1 MKALIAVAVVVAG
14 TLCGL
19 LGVGVG
25 YVVWG
30 QHDANLE
37 LARVRRWLAE
47 EMQRS
52 DERHK
57 ELEAKLKQAEADI
70 RKAEGVVKDA
80 QDDWRAE
87 RQRRRALEER
97 QAVQER
103 DLPPR
108 LSAPGGARPAPAPG
122 SQAVGAA
129 TVSPPSRPRP

>member
-1 MKALIAVAVVVAG
+1 MKALIVVAVVS

-37 LARVRRWLAE
+37 LTRVRRWLAE

-52 DERHK
+52 DERQK
-57 ELEAKLKQAEADI
+57 ELEAKLKQAEAEL
-70 RKAEGVVKDA
+70 RKAEAAGKEA
-80 QDDWRAE
+80 QDDGRAE
-87 RQRRRALEER
+87 RQRRKALEER
-97 QAVQER
+97 LAIQER
-103 DLPPR
+103 DLPR
-108 LSAPGGARPAPAPG
+108 RAPPAGGARPAPAPS

-129 TVSPPSRPRP
+129 TASPPSRPRP